1 MPIDLMSRLRQELT
15 ALDPAGRDKAM
26 LSTWSDNI
34 RHGTVAASDWDFQ
47 AVRELLT
54 GAVIPSKGNF

>member
-1 MPIDLMSRLRQELT
+1 
-15 ALDPAGRDKAM
+15 M

-34 RHGTVAASDWDFQ
+34 RHGTVAASDQDFH

-54 GAVIPSKGNF
+54 GTVIPSKGSF